1 MGLLDRF
8 RKKNNNKEQKGGA
21 AQSAGPQAESVTP
34 GGSPIYRYQEQ
45 DHGLRAPK
53 AYGTYA
59 QEVEEYFEALFP
71 DREGFVYHELVSDL
85 VHIDVHIL
93 KPTEKSPFYVLYTT
107 GMSDLPMTLPGEIAH
122 REDLK
127 YAELYLF
134 LPGDWDLGKEGQLD
148 RDLPYERF
156 WPIQMLK
163 FFARFPHE
171 YQTWLG
177 YGHTIPNGPDYA
189 PLCDGAG
196 FGGVVLTAHGKIEP
210 LETEDGK
217 EINLYLMIP
226 AYKQEIEYKLKYGME
241 GLEKRFAEG
250 KLPLVLDIHRPNL
263 CEDFTEILDG

>member
-1 MGLLDRF
+1 MGILDRF
-8 RKKNNNKEQKGGA
+8 RKKNKQPPQGA
-21 AQSAGPQAESVTP
+21 AQSAGPKADSVSP

-59 QEVEEYFEALFP
+59 QEVEEYFEQCFS
-71 DREGFVYHELVSDL
+71 DRESFVYHELVSDL
-85 VHIDVHIL
+85 VHVDVHIL
-93 KPTEKSPFYVLYTT
+93 RPTEDAPFYVLYTT
-107 GMSDLPMTLPGEIAH
+107 GMSDLPMTLPQEISD

-134 LPGDWDLGKEGQLD
+134 LPGNWDLGKEGQLGEN
-148 RDLPYERF
+148 LPYEQF

-177 YGHTIPNGPDYA
+177 FGHTIPNGPDYA
-189 PLCDGAG
+189 PLCNGVG
-196 FGGVVLTAHGKIEP
+196 FGGVVLSAFSHIEP
-210 LETEDGK
+210 VKTKDGK

-250 KLPLVLDIHRPNL
+250 KLPLVLDIHRSNL